1 MPSSKASSA
10 DVFSTDGLYAVASG
24 HPIESPKVI
33 HMHRFVLA
41 AVLALSSAVTH
52 AQNAPRPVRILVPFA
67 AGGASDTYSR
77 LAALKIN
84 EQTGKAFVVENR
96 TGAGGRIAWEAAAK
110 SAPDGTTIALID
122 ATYPMLP
129 GLFGSR
135 LPWDVASDL
144 VPAAMIAQT
153 PFVIT
158 VSTQSKLKTLG
169 ELVAE
174 ARARPGKLNYGS
186 SGVGGVNHVVTAL
199 FLHDAG
205 IDLTHI
211 PYKGMSDAS
220 VALQGGQV
228 DLIVAA
234 SPTALGSIKGGKARA
249 LAVSTSRR
257 SPALPGVPTSTEAGV
272 GYVVTNWFGFAV
284 PKGTSAAFIRTLRDD
299 VVRATSAPDVKEKL
313 AAQGAEPSAF
323 TPEEFAKFLKEDT
336 RRWTGVIESAG
347 IKVEQ

>member
-1 MPSSKASSA
+1 MR
-10 DVFSTDGLYAVASG
+10 T
-24 HPIESPKVI
+24 
-33 HMHRFVLA
+33 
-41 AVLALSSAVTH
+41 LALALVLLIAPLPGH
-52 AQNAPRPVRILVPFA
+52 AQNAARPVRVLVPFA

-84 EQTGKAFVVENR
+84 EQTGKTFVVENR
-96 TGAGGRIAWEAAAK
+96 TGAGGRICWEAAAK
-110 SAPDGTTIALID
+110 SAPDGTTIALVD

-129 GLFGSR
+129 GLFEK
-135 LPWDVASDL
+135 LPWDVAGDL

-158 VSTQSKLKTLG
+158 VSTESKLKTLA

-174 ARARPGKLNYGS
+174 AKARPGKLNYGS

-199 FLHDAG
+199 LLHDAG
-205 IDLTHI
+205 IRLTHI

-234 SPTALGSIKGGKARA
+234 SPTALGSIKGNKAKA
-249 LAVSTSRR
+249 LAVSTAQR
-257 SPALPGVPTSTEAGV
+257 SPALPGVPTATEAGV
-272 GYVVTNWFGFAV
+272 PYVTTNWFGFAV
-284 PKGTSAAFIRTLRDD
+284 PKGTPAASIRTLRDD
-299 VVRATSAPDVKEKL
+299 VVRATSAPDVREKL

-323 TPEEFAKFLKEDT
+323 TPEEFQQFLKDET
-336 RRWTGVIESAG
+336 RRWGQVIREAG
-347 IKVEQ
+347 IRVEQ